1 MNKKIIAGVIVAVI
15 LILFVGYVVYNNSIS
30 DNQVI
35 DEESSLEPTGD
46 VIIDALNDG
55 ISSAEIDDSVLLYDE
70 EVVESPWKA
79 NNLLQ
84 LFWQYWL

>member
-70 EVVESPWKA
+70 EVVESP
-79 NNLLQ
+79 
-84 LFWQYWL
+84 